1 MEYRQALGLKGEPGK
16 ELKMQ
21 NVTFAHTPSSAA
33 DTTSTTE
40 ALLTPREKNECGKNP
55 KDDAD
60 SLRDVPV
67 ELKLEF
73 LRALRQR
80 DFQQAKRL
88 CNMILIYEPHHPEAS
103 EFLPLI
109 QRKLLEE
116 QQADQDSDDSDSD
129 DDADDPGCDEE

>member
-1 MEYRQALGLKGEPGK
+1 MLRQMDGMKGRNEMK
-16 ELKMQ
+16 K
-21 NVTFAHTPSSAA
+21 H
-33 DTTSTTE
+33 
-40 ALLTPREKNECGKNP
+40 PRRMIRR
-55 KDDAD
+55 
-60 SLRDVPV
+60 RDRG
-67 ELKLEF
+67 ENLCFQF

-109 QRKLLEE
+109 QRKLLEGK
-116 QQADQDSDDSDSD
+116 DQTQNLQVEDSDDSDSD